1 MNKFKWVIEY
11 QIQQAIEEQEDAFI
25 AGSKQFDIEFD
36 DDSLF
41 KTSRSLFFTAKCA
54 LREGI
59 YKNDIYVYK
68 RISGFVDSNGVT
80 LMDSMIMGT
89 ERVQYND

>member
-1 MNKFKWVIEY
+1 MNKFKWVIEH
-11 QIQQAIEEQEDAFI
+11 QIQQAIEEQEEAFI

-41 KTSRSLFFTAKCA
+41 KSSKSLFFTVKCA
-54 LREGI
+54 LRKGI
-59 YKNDIYVYK
+59 YRDDIYVYK
-68 RISGFVDSNGVT
+68 RITGFVDSNGVT